1 MNSEKPY
8 SMKHDE
14 GGTIQSVQ
22 DVELQSSHG
31 ADYSTLH
38 TPMVD
43 DDYAVTAK
51 TWAVVI
57 TLAISYGISFWPVP
71 FFSTIEIQI
80 ATQFG
85 APASGTWINSVYPLA
100 GTVSFML
107 CGANSDLFGRRYF
120 ILAGNVLVFIGAI
133 LGGTSKSLGQTIAAH
148 VLFGFGGCQCQ
159 LAAFAAPELLPNKW
173 RHWAVVIADAMVLFS
188 VIVGPPTARIAI
200 RHGDAWRWGYWGIA
214 ISIAISF
221 IVLALLYFPPR
232 HPRGVAWHVA
242 LKQLDYV
249 GMLTFTG
256 ATTLILTGIVYV
268 QVRPSNDPLVIG
280 LLVSGFAL
288 MLMFGAWETFA
299 PLKQPL
305 APTRLFTHNRGR
317 TLTAPFIVGFVVTMF
332 YYGTN
337 IVWPTMVV
345 TYFTT
350 PTTPFHITLLMSTV
364 QGFGIFTGAMILSFA
379 GTYIQHWK
387 WQMTVP
393 ITLMTLFGGLL
404 AYITPDREGLAVAFA
419 FLTATAYGYAQYLSI
434 AYIQFGADQVELGI
448 AGGLAGVARLSG
460 GAIAV
465 SVFQTIL
472 ASVQKSHA
480 AAEVPAAVEAAGGSA
495 KVAEAVLGALSLG
508 AEAVAQVQGATAAII
523 EAAAGA
529 YQQSYVAG
537 LRTVALASVGFG
549 GLAILATLALE
560 DIGPKMTPK
569 IEIFLENDVQAEKN
583 VYH

>member
-1 MNSEKPY
+1 MDEVKNSEKPY

-14 GGTIQSVQ
+14 VGTIQSVQ

-31 ADYSTLH
+31 ADYSTSH

-43 DDYAVTAK
+43 GDYAVTAK

-148 VLFGFGGCQCQ
+148 VLLGFGGCQCQ

-200 RHGDAWRWGYWGIA
+200 RHGDA
-214 ISIAISF
+214 
-221 IVLALLYFPPR
+221 

-242 LKQLDYV
+242 LRQLDYV

-280 LLVSGFAL
+280 LLVSGFAS
-288 MLMFGAWETFA
+288 MLIFGAWETFA

-350 PTTPFHITLLMSTV
+350 PTTPFHVTLLMSTV

-480 AAEVPAAVEAAGGSA
+480 AADVPAAVEAAGGSA

-508 AEAVAQVQGATAAII
+508 SEAVAQVQGATAAII
-523 EAAAGA
+523 EAAAAA

-549 GLAILATLALE
+549 GMAILATLALE